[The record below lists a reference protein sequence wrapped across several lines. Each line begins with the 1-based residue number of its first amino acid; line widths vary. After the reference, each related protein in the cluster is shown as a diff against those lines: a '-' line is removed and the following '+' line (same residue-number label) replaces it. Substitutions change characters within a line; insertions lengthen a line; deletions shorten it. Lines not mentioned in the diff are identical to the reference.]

1 MAKKKNYL
9 SVLEKVRGHL
19 EVIYPELEQQP
30 LAEQIV
36 AVMGLD
42 KDDLG
47 PKPYRNNWSKKDVI
61 TITYGDSIV
70 RDNERPL
77 QTLHKFF
84 NKHMKPAINGMH
96 ILPFFPWSSDDGFSV
111 INYVMVNESLG
122 DWADVEVEVT

>member
-61 TITYGDSIV
+61 TITYGDSISETMNDHCK
-70 RDNERPL
+70 RC
-77 QTLHKFF
+77 TSFS
-84 NKHMKPAINGMH
+84 IN
-96 ILPFFPWSSDDGFSV
+96 I
-111 INYVMVNESLG
+111 
-122 DWADVEVEVT
+122 